1 MEERIKHDIL
11 LILNGLID
19 ILKTKENMDI
29 PHIKDLSNHTI
40 HNASIFQD
48 DDSVSVA
55 IFVYALSKILE
66 RGSEDFVYKSV
77 YNEIKKAISYLEQND
92 INGYRKSMKTLF
104 SEISQIDHQIKIY
117 IENVLDKARLK
128 KGSKVYEHGVS
139 IARAAELLGISQWE
153 LMSYVGKTELT
164 ETEGEKI
171 NLGKRL
177 SYAREL
183 FQK

>member
-1 MEERIKHDIL
+1 MEERIKKDIL
-11 LILNGLID
+11 LIFNGLLD
-19 ILKTKENMDI
+19 ILKEKEGFDVTQ
-29 PHIKDLSNHTI
+29 IKELSNHTI
-40 HNASIFQD
+40 HDASIYQD

-66 RGSEDFVYKSV
+66 RGSQEFVYKTV
-77 YNEIKKAISYLEQND
+77 YTEIKNAISYLEQND
-92 INGYRKSMKTLF
+92 INGYRKTMRTLF
-104 SEISQIDHQIKIY
+104 SAITQIDKQIKLY
-117 IENVLDKARLK
+117 IEDVLDKARLK

-164 ETEGEKI
+164 EVEGEKV
-171 NLGKRL
+171 NLNRRL